1 MKTYDADFAASL
13 TAARDGAIAPAYFV
27 YIIATNRN
35 TGADQPVGLWTG
47 DEDISVSVALPDGT
61 TETRSYYGGCNLDLP
76 NGIPYVADL
85 TDNQVT
91 VEMSQIADADQLL
104 VRGHDVRLAYCE
116 IHATTWTG
124 GGLTS
129 APQLQWVGIVDEAP
143 INTPAA
149 GSDGSISLS
158 IRSEIM
164 SMLTATNPAKSSDAH
179 QKRRKSGDKFC
190 TYSGTVKSWN
200 IQWFK
205 K

>member
-116 IHATTWTG
+116 IHA
-124 GGLTS
+124 L
-129 APQLQWVGIVDEAP
+129 
-143 INTPAA
+143 
-149 GSDGSISLS
+149 SL
-158 IRSEIM
+158 IHI
-164 SMLTATNPAKSSDAH
+164 
-179 QKRRKSGDKFC
+179 
-190 TYSGTVKSWN
+190 
-200 IQWFK
+200 
-205 K
+205 